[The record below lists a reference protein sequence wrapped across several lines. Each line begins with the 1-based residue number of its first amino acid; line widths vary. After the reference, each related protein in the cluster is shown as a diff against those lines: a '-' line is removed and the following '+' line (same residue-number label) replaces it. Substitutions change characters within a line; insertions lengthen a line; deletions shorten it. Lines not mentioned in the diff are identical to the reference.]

1 MVESSNGVSA
11 EVSAGASA
19 FVVLVLVWLVVA
31 GGVTVVVT
39 LVTTTVVG
47 SVVAGSLTVVFTG
60 SLMMPSHS
68 LPVSTSSLGVS
79 SVVGTSEASS
89 AKTGE
94 VAKVTAEEPIRMRLK
109 NNLTNF
115 FIIFYYT
122 ILCYKRQEVV

>member
-11 EVSAGASA
+11 GVSV
-19 FVVLVLVWLVVA
+19 FIVLVLVWLVVA